1 LPWQWT
7 GTHQRTT
14 SMYIYI
20 PPDLIGVALILLGM
34 SMGHRDSQNGCG
46 PIVFGFLVLIPLG
59 ILTILLW

>member
-1 LPWQWT
+1 
-7 GTHQRTT
+7 
-14 SMYIYI
+14 MYIYI

-59 ILTILLW
+59 IPHDSAVVT